1 MLAAA
6 SAVRSSGNSL
16 LSAGLPQISRRSNP
30 LLVRMASAGTTT
42 DDDAESSTT
51 TAGTSDLCHRLAD
64 QIINGNDSSS
74 DSSSTSKPP
83 PRLCLAIAGGGSPAL
98 SALTSTPNAS
108 RSLVEG
114 IVADDRRSF
123 ADFIGSHP
131 PPTSS
136 DIVQKLSVGDGVGRS
151 NSSGFSFSSSTAA
164 HLLANAA
171 LHRALQLSPT
181 LRQMRDCAGVGCASA
196 LVSPGRQDKCSRA
209 RVVVMRSDGRTVQR
223 DVVLSKEGQQAKG
236 GMAITSTSSSRR
248 TRREEDELV
257 GKVILS
263 SVLESAIGA
272 QSVAAE
278 DLGLDRDGDD
288 IQTNEGNDEN
298 KGTKVVEGAAESIV
312 TGQTDAVVLIPNSD
326 DDNSESSFAVLRHPV
341 LPPDPLIFPGSYNPP
356 HIGHV
361 ALAQA
366 AVKTMMRKRAE
377 ERKNKVLQS
386 GGVTE
391 DIISSWGKL
400 SSTVSDDTDGPTPT
414 LAPLS
419 SFMEASTHGSVWGAA
434 DHEGDDE
441 SQWSQ
446 PTVLFEMSLT
456 NADKPPMEVSEA
468 TRRINLFDRCLDTGD
483 DESTPDVSMPDDWG
497 ILLTSAPLFV
507 QKVGILGQCVAPSSA
522 TIPFLDEYGATK
534 ARRKMTFIIGT
545 DTMVRIINPKYYGD
559 SIDGMLTAVREMG
572 EAGVHF
578 VVGGRLEQGKGEG
591 EEPKFITGEE
601 ELESLPTDVRAMFTI
616 IQEED
621 FRLDLSSTELRKR
634 AAVIASQS

>member
-1 MLAAA
+1 MLA
-6 SAVRSSGNSL
+6 STSVVRGNGNRL
-16 LSAGLPQISRRSNP
+16 LRSGLPNISRRSNH
-30 LLVRMASAGTTT
+30 LIRMASSGTTT

-74 DSSSTSKPP
+74 DSSSTSKAP

-114 IVADDRRSF
+114 IVAYDRRSF
-123 ADFIGSHP
+123 ADFIGSHL
-131 PPTSS
+131 PPTSA
-136 DIVQKLSVGDGVGRS
+136 DIVHKLTAGNGVGKN

-181 LRQMRDCAGVGCASA
+181 LGQMRDCAGVGCASV
-196 LVSPGRQDKCSRA
+196 LVSQGRPDKCSRA
-209 RVVVMRSDGRTVQR
+209 HVVVMSSDGRTVQR

-236 GMAITSTSSSRR
+236 TSSSRR

-257 GKVILS
+257 GGVILS

-288 IQTNEGNDEN
+288 VQTNEGNDVD
-298 KGTKVVEGAAESIV
+298 GASTSVVEGAAESIV

-326 DDNSESSFAVLRHPV
+326 DDNSESSFAALRHPV

-377 ERKNKVLQS
+377 EHKNKAMQS
-386 GGVTE
+386 GGATE
-391 DIISSWGKL
+391 DIVSSWGKL
-400 SSTVSDDTDGPTPT
+400 SSTISDDADGPMPALT
-414 LAPLS
+414 PLS

-441 SQWSQ
+441 SLWSQ

-522 TIPFLDEYGATK
+522 SVPFLDESGAAK

-559 SIDGMLTAVREMG
+559 SIDGMLAAVREMG

-578 VVGGRLEQGKGEG
+578 VVGGRLEQGKGKG

-601 ELESLPTDVRAMFTI
+601 ELEALPSDVRDMFTI

-634 AAVIASQS
+634 AAAIAS